1 MRRIANL
8 TAAAVMLV
16 LAGCTSN
23 IQAIKSAPATGSPFT
38 QGLAAGYRDYTETEV
53 SFYNWPNA
61 DYFARKGLKA
71 AAGEVV
77 SPEQLA
83 DWDIP
88 VDRQAELAA
97 ARQRL
102 VSVLDGGARDAKPQ
116 LAAKAQVSFDCWV
129 EEQDIALGR
138 WVDGHDDL
146 HQARMDACKNAM
158 MVALDEIEKKEST
171 SAMPSVVSPANY
183 TVYFDFD
190 KSTITPEGQG
200 VIDQVLAEAK
210 TMNAQSLSV
219 TGHTDLAGTAEYN
232 MALSLRRAD
241 AVRSALVTGGIPADQ
256 ITVAGRGMSEP
267 VVPTAPGV
275 REPRNRRVE
284 IILQP

>member
-1 MRRIANL
+1 MNNILR
-8 TAAAVMLV
+8 AAAAAALLV
-16 LAGCTSN
+16 LVGCTSN
-23 IQAIKSAPATGSPFT
+23 IQAIKSAPMTGSPFT
-38 QGLAAGYRDYTETEV
+38 QGLAAGYRDYTDTEV

-61 DYFARKGLKA
+61 DYFARKGLRA
-71 AAGEVV
+71 ASGEVV
-77 SPEQLA
+77 PPEELSA
-83 DWDIP
+83 WDIP
-88 VDRQAELAA
+88 ADRQAELAA

-102 VSVLDGGARDAKPQ
+102 VTDLDGGARDAKPA

-138 WVDGHDDL
+138 WVDGQDDL

-158 MVALDEIEKKEST
+158 LMALDEIEKKQT
-171 SAMPSVVSPANY
+171 AAAQPSVVSPANY

-190 KSTITPEGQG
+190 KSTITPNGQQ
-200 VIDQVLAEAK
+200 VIDQVLSEAK
-210 TMNAQSLSV
+210 TMNAQSVSV
-219 TGHTDLAGTAEYN
+219 TGHTDLAGTADYN

-241 AVRSALVTGGIPADQ
+241 AVRSALIVGGVQADR

-267 VVPTAPGV
+267 AVPTAPGV
-275 REPRNRRVE
+275 REAKNRRVE